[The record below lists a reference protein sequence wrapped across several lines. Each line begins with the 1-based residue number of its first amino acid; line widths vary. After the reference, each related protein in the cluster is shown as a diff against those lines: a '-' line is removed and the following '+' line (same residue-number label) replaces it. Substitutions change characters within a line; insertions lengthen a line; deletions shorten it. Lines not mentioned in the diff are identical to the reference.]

1 LNHLSPF
8 LANLLTKLHFQSP
21 WLFRLELDRAKMVDR
36 KLTIA
41 YVAGRIAETFQTD
54 LFVIWSEDNSEKLI
68 IRCRVMGSPDKEDDG
83 SAAIEEDVFLRQLL
97 ENTMLSSVALR
108 GVQGINQACLVQY
121 DKVTITNLKESNID
135 AQSEKEWVLETD
147 GEPEDGRGDVH

>member
-1 LNHLSPF
+1 M
-8 LANLLTKLHFQSP
+8 A
-21 WLFRLELDRAKMVDR
+21 DR

-68 IRCRVMGSPDKEDDG
+68 IRCRAMGSPDKEDDG
-83 SAAIEEDVFLRQLL
+83 SAAIEEDVFLRQL

-121 DKVTITNLKESNID
+121 DKVTITKESNID

-147 GEPEDGRGDVH
+147 GEPEDGRVNVH